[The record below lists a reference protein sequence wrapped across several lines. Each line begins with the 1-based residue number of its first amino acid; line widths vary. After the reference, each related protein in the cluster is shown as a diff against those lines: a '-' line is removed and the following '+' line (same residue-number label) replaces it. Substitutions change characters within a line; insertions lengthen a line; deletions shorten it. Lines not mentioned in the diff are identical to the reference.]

1 MSKPTFTFATEE
13 FLKPQVINCILSNIL
28 KITVYNLLDTIVNS
42 QNVTVIADAGLMEPE
57 KGKVT
62 LNNFKTNDNTA
73 IRITV
78 LPNSLDLAPKRNQLI
93 SLDNS
98 YVVITPEIDSI
109 AVAGSSGTITYTTT
123 SRFK

>member
-93 SLDNS
+93 SIDNS